1 MPMHVTTPL
10 MPTYP
15 FSFLCLIPTCLRFHV
30 CTHFQALILSPFIL
44 MPTILPSCSSCIPTL
59 HSYPLNPFLSL
70 SLNFFLITFSL
81 STPHALHAYLLFT
94 HTPLNPFL
102 SLSLHIFLI
111 TFSLSTPH
119 ALHAYQ
125 PLTNLHYLPTFLSL
139 SSPLLIIHTFITQTW
154 PYIEEKQRLC
164 LQGCGLQG
172 LLYASNRRRWDGWR
186 DGIVVGHRGLKP
198 LMAVFGGRG
207 HGW

>member
-70 SLNFFLITFSL
+70 SL
-81 STPHALHAYLLFT
+81 
-94 HTPLNPFL
+94 
-102 SLSLHIFLI
+102 HIFLI

-154 PYIEEKQRLC
+154 PYMEEKQRLC

-172 LLYASNRRRWDGWR
+172 LLYASNRRR
-186 DGIVVGHRGLKP
+186 
-198 LMAVFGGRG
+198 
-207 HGW
+207 

>member
-1 MPMHVTTPL
+1 MHVTTPL

-44 MPTILPSCSSCIPTL
+44 MPTIFPSCFMHTHSSLIPPKPIPLSKPSYFSHHLFSLYTIFSSCIPTL
-59 HSYPLNPFLSL
+59 HSY
-70 SLNFFLITFSL
+70 
-81 STPHALHAYLLFT
+81 
-94 HTPLNPFL
+94 PLNPFL

-172 LLYASNRRRWDGWR
+172 LLYASNRRR
-186 DGIVVGHRGLKP
+186 
-198 LMAVFGGRG
+198 
-207 HGW
+207 